1 VTQTI
6 LASLARITDLAR
18 NPYDVRALKKIDWES
33 GDYVRTEVVGERSS
47 LYAIEICDGEMIPVQ
62 AGDQVIGALG
72 HRAATLEGV
81 GSFRDVERGV
91 MNALTSAGLL
101 GVFTSYSILLPKPLS
116 LRYRG
121 HIVRDGKKVTMG
133 QFAMRADAT
142 EFSVPS
148 ILIIGTS
155 MSAGKTVT
163 GRRLCEILS
172 AAGKNVVGAK
182 LTGAGRYRD
191 IASFKRAGA
200 DKVFDF
206 VDAGLPSTDV
216 REEKFRTAIRPLL
229 SHINSLRPDFMVA
242 ETGASPLEPY
252 NVGAAMDELG
262 DTICC
267 TILAASD
274 PFAVVG
280 VQRAFGIKP
289 DLVTGPAANTSA
301 AVDLVLK
308 LSGAPAINV
317 IDRSTLPK
325 FRAFLERK
333 LDLSLTDISLVNNGR
348 GNQTNHAHSSSR

>member
-1 VTQTI
+1 VTKT
-6 LASLARITDLAR
+6 LLSSLARITDFER
-18 NPYDVRALKKIDWES
+18 NPYDVRALEKSEWES
-33 GDYVRTEVVGERSS
+33 GDYVRTEVVGRHSD
-47 LYAIEICDGEMIPVQ
+47 LYAIEICDGGMIPVQ

-72 HRAATLEGV
+72 HRAGTLEGV
-81 GSFRDVERGV
+81 GSFRDVEKGV
-91 MNALTSAGLL
+91 MHALTSAGLL

-121 HIVRDGKKVTMG
+121 HIVRDGKKITMG
-133 QFAMRADAT
+133 QFAIRAADSGY
-142 EFSVPS
+142 SVPT

-155 MSAGKTVT
+155 MSAGKTVA
-163 GRRLCEILS
+163 GRRLCEIFS
-172 AAGKNVVGAK
+172 SAGKNVVGAK

-200 DKVFDF
+200 DNVFDF
-206 VDAGLPSTDV
+206 IDAGLPSTV
-216 REEKFRTAIRPLL
+216 VKEKKFRTAIRPLL
-229 SHINSLRPDFMVA
+229 SHIDKLKPDFMVA

-252 NVGAAMDELG
+252 NVAAAMDELG

-280 VQRAFGIKP
+280 VQKAFGIKP
-289 DLVTGPAANTSA
+289 DLVTGPAASTSA

-308 LSGAPAINV
+308 LTGVPAINV
-317 IDRSTLPK
+317 MDRSTLPE

-333 LDLSLTDISLVNNGR
+333 LDLSLADISLGNNG
-348 GNQTNHAHSSSR
+348 GNQINHTHWHQA

>member
-1 VTQTI
+1 MTQTL
-6 LASLARITDLAR
+6 LASLARIADLKT
-18 NPYDVRALKKIDWES
+18 NPYDVRALEKTDWES
-33 GDYVRTEVVGERSS
+33 GDYVRTEVVGNRSA

-81 GSFRDVERGV
+81 GSFWDVDKGV

-133 QFAMRADAT
+133 QFAIRADAT
-142 EFSVPS
+142 EFSVPT

-163 GRRLCEILS
+163 GRRICEILS
-172 AAGKNVVGAK
+172 SAGKNVVGAK

-200 DKVFDF
+200 NSVFDF
-206 VDAGLPSTDV
+206 VDAGLPSTV
-216 REEKFRTAIRPLL
+216 VKEAKFRTAIRPLL
-229 SHINSLRPDFMVA
+229 SHIDDLRPDFMVA

-252 NVGAAMDELG
+252 NVATAMDELG

-280 VQRAFGIKP
+280 VQKAFGIKP

-317 IDRSTLPK
+317 IDRNTLPE

-333 LDLSLTDISLVNNGR
+333 LNLSLVDVSLVNNDR
-348 GNQTNHAHSSSR
+348 GGQTNHAQSGGR